1 MVIWIIL
8 KLEKNWWL
16 CVPNLQCKCLNA
28 YCEWL
33 LIFYLIHILFW
44 KGNWSG
50 LYRCIFIFFSLESRH
65 IACNSNP
72 LLGWK
77 KMTIITNREWCYI
90 IVEKSDGITYN
101 NARQRSANEGGF
113 ILLYSKGVADEL
125 SNLMGEFLLK
135 FWYLTWMEWLLSFVE
150 NWSWNQNYFGKYMH
164 CYFPG
169 HFKKKSLGKLSLSEF
184 WV

>member
-1 MVIWIIL
+1 M
-8 KLEKNWWL
+8 K
-16 CVPNLQCKCLNA
+16 
-28 YCEWL
+28 
-33 LIFYLIHILFW
+33 
-44 KGNWSG
+44 
-50 LYRCIFIFFSLESRH
+50 
-65 IACNSNP
+65 
-72 LLGWK
+72 K

-101 NARQRSANEGGF
+101 NARQRGG
-113 ILLYSKGVADEL
+113 DEL

-169 HFKKKSLGKLSLSEF
+169 HLKKIFRQIQPFRILSLVFFIGALASKLNKKSKLQLLQTLLACICLFLREISPIFYNE
-184 WV
+184 WCC